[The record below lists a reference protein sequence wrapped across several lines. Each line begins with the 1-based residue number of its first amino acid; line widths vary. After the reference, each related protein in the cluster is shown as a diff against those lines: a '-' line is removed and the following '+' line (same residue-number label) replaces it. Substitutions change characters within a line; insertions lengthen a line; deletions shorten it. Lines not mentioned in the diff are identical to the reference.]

1 MNKLIAIYKIPN
13 DIDAFEKH
21 YNEVH
26 APLAAKVPGLK
37 ELRINKITGT
47 PRGASDLH
55 LIAEMVFENK
65 EAFKTAMKSDENMAA
80 GKDLMSFAKEIV
92 SIHFAEEVVS
102 LPQ

>member
-1 MNKLIAIYKIPN
+1 MYKLIAIYKIPN

-26 APLAAKVPGLK
+26 TPLIQKVPKLA

-47 PRGASDLH
+47 PQGEADLH
-55 LIAEMVFENK
+55 LIAEMCFKSKEDFK
-65 EAFKTAMKSDENMAA
+65 EAMGSEENMAG

-92 SIHFAEEVVS
+92 SIYFAKEES
-102 LPQ
+102 GL